1 MKSQI
6 FTANLTHSID
16 NGYNGV
22 GSETLTAN
30 LVYNSKSHCFDGSY
44 TPQLA
49 GTYDL
54 TILYRSNADA
64 SGTNVLG
71 SPFTVTVT
79 PTNSYGP
86 LSLVRGLSEPLYAV
100 AGSCYDFLIVV
111 RDSYENYQKTGGD
124 DITVYSYQVP
134 LTHSLT
140 HSPTHSPTH
149 SLVPGQVQR
158 GGG

>member
-44 TPQLA
+44 TPQRA
-49 GTYDL
+49 GTYTL
-54 TILYRSNADA
+54 AILYQSSADA

-124 DITVYSYQVP
+124 DITVYSYC
-134 LTHSLT
+134 LLYT
-140 HSPTHSPTH
+140 SPSPRDRTR
-149 SLVPGQVQR
+149 SRMPSSA
-158 GGG
+158 